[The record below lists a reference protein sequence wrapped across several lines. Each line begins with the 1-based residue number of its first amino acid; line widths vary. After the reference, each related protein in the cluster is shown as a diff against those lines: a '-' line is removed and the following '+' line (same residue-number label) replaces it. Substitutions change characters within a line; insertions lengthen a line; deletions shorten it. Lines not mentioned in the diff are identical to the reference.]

1 MNYQDCVTTPPPTN
15 DCSEWT
21 LFTGSEP
28 EPEHLSGSSLTSE
41 HQNSGYTPNNP
52 SLDFTAECNGDIN
65 SSFLSSLSSNSNRYW
80 FVLSH
85 ILMCSFKS
93 YNHYNHSK
101 NGQIKSK
108 NIKVTNILKKANEFN
123 STKFSQY
130 STIKILIKVNFF
142 SAFQLEIN
150 ELNSTEE
157 EAVLL
162 TINGQDDLGNYFLF
176 HFYSTVQ

>member
-1 MNYQDCVTTPPPTN
+1 
-15 DCSEWT
+15 
-21 LFTGSEP
+21 
-28 EPEHLSGSSLTSE
+28 
-41 HQNSGYTPNNP
+41 
-52 SLDFTAECNGDIN
+52 
-65 SSFLSSLSSNSNRYW
+65 
-80 FVLSH
+80 
-85 ILMCSFKS
+85 MCSFKS